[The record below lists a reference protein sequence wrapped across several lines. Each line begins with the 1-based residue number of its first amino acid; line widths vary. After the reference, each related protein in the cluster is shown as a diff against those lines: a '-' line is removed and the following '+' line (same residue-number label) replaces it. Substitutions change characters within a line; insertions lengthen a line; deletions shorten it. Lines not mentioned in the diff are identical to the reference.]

1 MKAGWKTVKLG
12 DIALV
17 GAGNS
22 APQDDADF
30 STDGPCFVR
39 TSDVGE
45 VKFGTVNSS
54 NDRLSSKGAKGM
66 RLWKAGTILI
76 PKSGASTFV
85 NHRVILGLDA
95 HVSSHLATIQA
106 EPTRCDARY
115 LLYYL
120 STVKAQDLIQ
130 DQSYP
135 SLKLPEIAGIEI
147 PLPQLAEQK
156 RIVALLDEAFAGID
170 EAKAKAEVNITHAGS
185 DLFETILESAMNGKL
200 TEQWRNEH
208 PKGELASALLD
219 KILQKRRSNWAG
231 NGPYQTP
238 LEPDTESLPASPAQ
252 WTYAT
257 IEQLLRDDGAL
268 SYGILKPG
276 IPDPKG
282 VPMVRVM
289 DIGNG
294 MVNDTDLMMV
304 SKQLSDEYKRTTLE
318 EDDIM
323 LAVMAT
329 IGRCAIVPPHLVGAN
344 VNRALAVLKLS
355 KLLHAQFILFA
366 ILSPRIQNLFQM
378 NKTGAAQAR
387 INLGDLRGYAI
398 PLPPIAEQRV
408 IIEKLKSLLSE
419 TRRLNDLYGQKMCAL
434 IELKQS
440 LLAQAFAGEL
450 TA

>member
-30 STDGPCFVR
+30 STDGPYFVR

-66 RLWKAGTILI
+66 RLWKEGTILI

-147 PLPQLAEQK
+147 PLPPVAEQK

-170 EAKAKAEVNITHAGS
+170 EAKAKTEANLEKATAV
-185 DLFETILESAMNGKL
+185 FES
-200 TEQWRNEH
+200 H
-208 PKGELASALLD
+208 
-219 KILQKRRSNWAG
+219 LQS
-231 NGPYQTP
+231 
-238 LEPDTESLPASPAQ
+238 
-252 WTYAT
+252 
-257 IEQLLRDDGAL
+257 
-268 SYGILKPG
+268 
-276 IPDPKG
+276 
-282 VPMVRVM
+282 
-289 DIGNG
+289 
-294 MVNDTDLMMV
+294 
-304 SKQLSDEYKRTTLE
+304 
-318 EDDIM
+318 
-323 LAVMAT
+323 
-329 IGRCAIVPPHLVGAN
+329 
-344 VNRALAVLKLS
+344 
-355 KLLHAQFILFA
+355 LFA
-366 ILSPRIQNLFQM
+366 IDNPDWARAKLSSLTTKIGSGATPRGGEESYKDEGVSLIRSLNVHDYGFKYAKLAFLDAVQAEELSGVTVQENDVLL
-378 NKTGAAQAR
+378 NITGASVARCTIVPRGVLPARVNQHVAIIRPMPEKVSSAFLHYLLISQPYKSRLLETGEEGGSTRQAITKAQLLEFTISHPVSVETQQATAKHLDEVR
-387 INLGDLRGYAI
+387 
-398 PLPPIAEQRV
+398 EQTQR
-408 IIEKLKSLLSE
+408 LSQLHKQ
-419 TRRLNDLYGQKMCAL
+419 RLDAL
-434 IELKQS
+434 SALKQS
-440 LLAQAFAGEL
+440 ILSQAFAGEL